1 MSKLL
6 EGLNAEQRRAVTTT
20 EGPVLV
26 LAGAGSGKTK
36 VITVRIAHLLEKG
49 VRAENV
55 LALTF
60 TNKAAREMRE
70 RVGGLIGKQRAEALF
85 VGTFHSFCM
94 HALREHGEAVGLGN
108 GFTICDASDQ
118 VSTVRSVLRELRVAD
133 ASIQPA
139 QLQARISLYKNKLIS
154 ADDVLKKPGDETDEL
169 VGQAYQRYDEQLR
182 RTRTLDFDDLLL
194 YTLRMLAKKPVRDH
208 YRERFRYVMVDEY
221 QDTNGPQYEIVK
233 AIAGGH
239 RNLCVVGD
247 DDQSIYGWRGADIT
261 KILSFE
267 KDFKGAAV
275 VRLET
280 NYRSTSQILGAAN
293 RVIKN
298 NSKRHEKTLKSAFG
312 DGDPIMAVNVRDDL
326 EEADHVAREIKA
338 LVEKRQAK
346 WRDFAVLFRASALA
360 RPFEE
365 AFRARSVPYVLVGGM
380 SFFDRKEVRDIT
392 AYLKLCVAPQDEQA
406 FLRVINCP
414 PRGVGK
420 ASLDKAL
427 EFAAGHGISLVQAFE
442 RSGEVPGLQP
452 GVATIVHDF
461 QKLLATASHGNEHLA
476 LPQRIERILDAVN
489 YAQELERLYP
499 DEATRLLRANAVNE
513 IVQLADRHQAKN
525 KRASLA
531 TFLQELTLT
540 ANDTE
545 SEADSERDVVTLM
558 TLHSSKGLEF
568 PRVYLVGLEEGYL
581 PHTRSIAEDTVEEER
596 RLMYVGIT
604 RAKRNLTLCY
614 TQQRVKFGKPTPSM
628 PSRFLFEIKGSPP
641 PEGWVPAG
649 QAPPKP
655 ASIKGRKKAAKAKTK
670 GAAAA
675 RKSLAPHKPI

>member
-1 MSKLL
+1 
-6 EGLNAEQRRAVTTT
+6 LNAEQRRAVTTT

-49 VRAENV
+49 VRAENI

-70 RVGGLIGKQRAEALF
+70 RVGGLIGKQRAEQLF

-94 HALREHGEAVGLGN
+94 HALREHGDAVGLGS

-118 VSTVRSVLRELRVAD
+118 VSTVRSVLRDLRVAD

-154 ADDVLKKPGDETDEL
+154 AEDVLKKPGDETDEL

-194 YTLRMLAKKPVRDH
+194 YALRMLSKKDVRDH

-233 AIAGGH
+233 AVAGGH

-326 EEADHVAREIKA
+326 EEADHVAREIKS
-338 LVEKRQAK
+338 LVEKRQTK
-346 WRDFAVLFRASALA
+346 WSDFAVLFRASALA
-360 RPFEE
+360 RSFEE

-380 SFFDRKEVRDIT
+380 SFFDRKEVRDVT
-392 AYLKLCVAPQDEQA
+392 AYLKLALQPDDEQS

-420 ASLDKAL
+420 ASLDRAL
-427 EFAAGHGISLVQAFE
+427 EFAAQHGISLVHAFD
-442 RSGEVPGLQP
+442 RAGEIVGLQP
-452 GVATIVHDF
+452 SVAVLVRDF
-461 QKLLATASHGNEHLA
+461 RNLLASAASLEPGLA
-476 LPQRIERILDAVN
+476 LPRRVERILDAVN
-489 YAQELERLYP
+489 YRQEVERLYP
-499 DEATRLLRANAVNE
+499 DEATRLLRWNAVTE
-513 IVQLADRHQAKN
+513 IVQLADRHQAKSR
-525 KRASLA
+525 KATLA
-531 TFLQELTLT
+531 TFLQDLTLT
-540 ANDTE
+540 ANDQE
-545 SEADSERDVVTLM
+545 SDADSTRDVVTLM

-568 PRVYLVGLEEGYL
+568 QRVYLIGLEEGLL

-614 TQQRVKFGKPTPSM
+614 TQQRVKFGKPSPSM

-641 PEGWVPAG
+641 PEGWVAAG
-649 QAPPKP
+649 QPLPKP
-655 ASIKGRKKAAKAKTK
+655 ATIKGRKKAAKTKSK